1 MIFWREHRSI
11 WYIFRKL
18 EKSEERRT
26 MSKKRDKL
34 IIFLPV
40 IISITLIGGILLG
53 NWITGLRVRSIVTDE
68 VNKQK
73 FSIRP
78 GMSSGSGFS
87 LAPKGNKVNSALQ
100 YIVNEYVDTVSMG
113 NLSESVMPVLVDELD
128 PHSLYIPAS
137 DFQRY
142 SEPLMGNFSGIGV
155 SFNMADDT
163 VAIINTIPNGPSEMV
178 GVMPG
183 DRIIMVDDSLV
194 AGVNMA
200 SDDIVKM
207 LKGPKNT
214 VVKVTIY
221 RRGEKEPIH
230 FEITRDDIPI
240 YSVDVAYMVDE
251 TTGYIKISQFAQT
264 TYQEFMQAIE
274 KLKSQ
279 GVEKLILD
287 LRRNGGGIMEAAT
300 MIADQF
306 LEEGQLIVYV
316 EGRARPRENDYA
328 TSRGILKDDEVVI
341 LIDES
346 SASASEILAGA
357 IQDNDR
363 GLVIGRRSFGKGLVQ
378 EEMRFT
384 DGSALRLTVAR
395 YYTPTGRSIQRPYEN
410 GKDDYYHDF
419 RDRIERGELEHQD
432 SIKFDDSQRF
442 ITPGGKT
449 VFGGGGIMPDVF
461 VPVDTTETSFY
472 YNRVRSLGLMYRFAF
487 YYTDSH
493 RSSLEQFTLPDEI
506 ESYLDDQDILP
517 QFVEYA
523 KEKGIQPDHA
533 DIKTSEV
540 ILEKTIK
547 AYVARNVIDND
558 GFYPIIAEIDNTLQ
572 VAIDTITRL

>member
-1 MIFWREHRSI
+1 M
-11 WYIFRKL
+11 K
-18 EKSEERRT
+18 T
-26 MSKKRDKL
+26 KRDRL
-34 IIFLPV
+34 IIFLPL
-40 IISITLIGGILLG
+40 IISVALIVGILAG
-53 NWITGLRVRSIVTDE
+53 NWITTIRVRSIVTDE

-78 GMSSGSGFS
+78 GITGGSGFGLS
-87 LAPKGNKVNSALQ
+87 PKGNKISAALQ
-100 YIVNEYVDTVSMG
+100 YILNEYVDTVSM
-113 NLSESVMPVLVDELD
+113 ESLNETALPSLVDNLD
-128 PHSLYIPAS
+128 PHSVYIPAS
-137 DFQRY
+137 DFQRF
-142 SEPLMGNFSGIGV
+142 SEPLVGNFSGIGV
-155 SFNMADDT
+155 SFNMTDDT

-178 GVMPG
+178 GVVAG

-194 AGVNMA
+194 AGINMP

-221 RRGEKEPIH
+221 RRGEKNPMN

-240 YSVDVAYMVDE
+240 YSVDAAYMVDDE
-251 TTGYIKISQFAQT
+251 IGYVKISQFAQT
-264 TYQEFMQAIE
+264 SYREFMEAIE

-279 GVEKLILD
+279 GVKKLILD

-306 LEEGQLIVYV
+306 LEEGQLIVYM

-328 TSRGILKDDEVVI
+328 TSRGILKEDKLVI

-378 EEMRFT
+378 EEMRFP

-410 GKDDYYHDF
+410 GKEEYYHDF
-419 RDRIERGELEHQD
+419 SVRFERGELEYKD
-432 SIKFDDSQRF
+432 SIKFDDSQKF
-442 ITPGGKT
+442 ITPGGKI
-449 VFGGGGIMPDVF
+449 VYGGGGIMPDVF
-461 VPVDTTETSFY
+461 VPVDTSGSSEY

-487 YYTDSH
+487 YYTDQN
-493 RSSLEQFTLPDEI
+493 RDALEPFTTVEEI
-506 ESYLDDQDILP
+506 ETYLDAQELIP
-517 QFVEYA
+517 QFVKYA
-523 KEKGIQPDHA
+523 REKGLPPDYE
-533 DIKTSEV
+533 DIRTSRL
-540 ILEKTIK
+540 ILETTIK
-547 AYVARNVIDND
+547 AYVARNIIDND
-558 GFYPIIAEIDNTLQ
+558 GFYPIIEEIDHTLQ
-572 VAIDTITRL
+572 VAIDTLSKI

>member
-1 MIFWREHRSI
+1 
-11 WYIFRKL
+11 L

-155 SFNMADDT
+155 SFNMTDDT
-163 VAIINTIPNGPSEMV
+163 VAIINPIPNGPSEMV